1 MDTRYSVV
9 CSDNSIIYSSFL
21 HEKFRIVLTR
31 WRLSSIDINIENGR
45 HQNIPRHERLCNHC
59 TLNEIEDE
67 RHVIFICPLYNNLQ
81 TAYNIPSRYL
91 SVKMI
96 LNQKTIDEASNVARY
111 LMEIENTCKT
121 IS

>member
-1 MDTRYSVV
+1 MDTRYSAV

-21 HEKFRIVLTR
+21 YEKFRIVLTR
-31 WRLSSIDINIENGR
+31 WRLSSIDINIEGR
-45 HQNIPRHERLCNHC
+45 HQNIPRHERLCNYC

-67 RHVIFICPLYNNLQ
+67 RHVIFICPLYNNLR

-91 SVKMI
+91 SVKMM
-96 LNQKTIDEASNVARY
+96 LNPKTIDEASNVAKY
-111 LMEIENTCKT
+111 LMEIENTRKT